1 MRPQSHSLDATI
13 ADLASR
19 QHGVVALWQ
28 LVELGISVQRV
39 KRRVQAGRLHRLYRG
54 VYAVGHPKITWQG
67 RIMAAVLLHGPE
79 AVASHGTAA
88 ALWDLIPPRGNVVHV
103 TVPASGRAKRKGI
116 VLHQVRMLHPNDRAT
131 KDGIPVTALGRTLI
145 DVFSSESEERTERAL
160 EQAERMN
167 LFDGRGIDEACER
180 APTRKGVKRL
190 RHRLKQHRAPALS
203 RSAFERR
210 FLIFCRRCR
219 LPTPEMNAWVEGY
232 ELDAVWRKQKTA
244 VELDDFYTH
253 RTQRSF
259 ESDRRRDS
267 KLDSLD
273 WHVLRVTPE
282 RLKAEPAELAAELR
296 LTLSLR

>member
-1 MRPQSHSLDATI
+1 VGH
-13 ADLASR
+13 
-19 QHGVVALWQ
+19 
-28 LVELGISVQRV
+28 
-39 KRRVQAGRLHRLYRG
+39 RRVSRHG
-54 VYAVGHPKITWQG
+54 W
-67 RIMAAVLLHGPE
+67 IMAAVLVHGPE
-79 AVASHGTAA
+79 AVASHRTAA
-88 ALWDLIPPRGNVVHV
+88 WLWDLLPPRGNDVYV
-103 TVPASGRAKRKGI
+103 TVPAAGRARRKGI
-116 VLHQVRMLHPNDRAT
+116 VLQQVRELHFEDRAV
-131 KDGIPVTALGRTLI
+131 KQAIPVTALGRTLI

-167 LFDGRGIDEACER
+167 LFDGRAIDEACER
-180 APTRKGVKRL
+180 APNRKGVKRI
-190 RHRLKQHRAPALS
+190 RARLKQHRAPALS

-210 FLIFCRRCR
+210 FLIFCRKHK

-296 LTLSLR
+296 LKLSPR